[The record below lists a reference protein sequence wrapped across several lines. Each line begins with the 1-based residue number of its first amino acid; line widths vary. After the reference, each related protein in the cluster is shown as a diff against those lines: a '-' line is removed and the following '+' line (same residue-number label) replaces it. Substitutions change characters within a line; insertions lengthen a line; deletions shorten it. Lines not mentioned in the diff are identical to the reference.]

1 MTNTES
7 VQLLGD
13 LTGRQLEVLVKNV
26 TVFRQDA
33 AGVNDGVGV
42 TDVEKSSVSC
52 VYDGGDV
59 SCVGDGCV
67 AITKNDGGVGV
78 VGVPRISKGGNKR
91 TGAGYDHWGNSASR
105 SDPLQRVIDYSFRPG
120 AHRPTPETTLCGMAS
135 AKFSAGPVATLST
148 SLFSSYA
155 LLDAHDS
162 IAADRLP
169 SPFLPFKNSLS
180 ADPGPSKSQG
190 GFVNEVF
197 MPEENGHLV
206 DTIRMVGLRRVPKDE
221 PLGLTVKE
229 DESGYVV
236 IARILAGGPIEKQ
249 GLLKVGDA
257 ILEINGVEIVSLED
271 LNREIRRCGET
282 VNLKVLPAPKDVN
295 ATNQVNQHQK
305 SSNVAETARNIC
317 YLRAY
322 FSYDPKDDT
331 LLPCYASQS
340 PELIGLKFEKGDI
353 LQVVD
358 QSDVNWWQAQVV
370 GSDDRKVG
378 LIPSQELEERRK
390 AFVPQEYDFVHKIGI
405 CGARISKRKK
415 KSMFSSKAS
424 SSYDK
429 AELIMYEEVARMPP
443 FMRKTLVLVGC
454 HGVGRRTIKNRII
467 NSDPSKFSVVL
478 PHTSRHIRDEEE
490 DGKAYHF
497 TSRDAME
504 IDIRNGRYLEYGE
517 LNGNLYGTKIDS
529 ILSVIR
535 SGKMCV
541 LDCSPDSLK
550 FLHNSSE
557 LLPFIIFLAA
567 PGMDQIKYMYAE
579 KKGFYGSSAKS
590 MTFDR
595 QSSSRYSSRR
605 ARTLESL
612 ASLYEEDDFKRTID
626 ESARLERSYENYFDI
641 TIINNDLN
649 DTFDQIMDAL
659 NRLATEPQWVP
670 VTWVY

>member
-1 MTNTES
+1 MEAHDARINGPDEARNKKRVTLSELSSRKAMEAERRALFFQGLMDALTFSSVMKGYQSFAKTEIKELVPVTPS
-7 VQLLGD
+7 GAILRRDVIHYSELSTTPAAQALGD
-13 LTGRQLEVLVKNV
+13 LLLRPH
-26 TVFRQDA
+26 
-33 AGVNDGVGV
+33 
-42 TDVEKSSVSC
+42 
-52 VYDGGDV
+52 
-59 SCVGDGCV
+59 
-67 AITKNDGGVGV
+67 V
-78 VGVPRISKGGNKR
+78 V
-91 TGAGYDHWGNSASR
+91 
-105 SDPLQRVIDYSFRPG
+105 
-120 AHRPTPETTLCGMAS
+120 
-135 AKFSAGPVATLST
+135 
-148 SLFSSYA
+148 A

-169 SPFLPFKNSLS
+169 QPFLPFKSNKAVHERPSNS
-180 ADPGPSKSQG
+180 SQVG
-190 GFVNEVF
+190 HINEVF

-206 DTIRMVGLRRVPKDE
+206 DTIRMVGIRRVPKDQ

-257 ILEINGVEIVSLED
+257 ILEVNGAEILSLED
-271 LNREIRRCGET
+271 LNKEISKCGET

-295 ATNQVNQHQK
+295 ATNQ
-305 SSNVAETARNIC
+305 C

-322 FSYDPKDDT
+322 FSYDPKDDK
-331 LLPCYASQS
+331 LLPCCPSQS
-340 PELIGLKFEKGDI
+340 PEVIGLKFEKGDI

-358 QSDVNWWQAQVV
+358 QSDLSWWQAQVV
-370 GSDDRKVG
+370 GSEDRKVG

-390 AFVPQEYDFVHKIGI
+390 AFVPHEYDFVHKIGI

-415 KSMFSSKAS
+415 KLMFSSKAS

-454 HGVGRRTIKNRII
+454 HGVGRRTIKNRIV
-467 NSDPSKFSVVL
+467 NSDPSKFGIVL
-478 PHTSRHIRDEEE
+478 PHTSRPIREMEE

-504 IDIRNGRYLEYGE
+504 ADIRNGRYLEYGE
-517 LNGNLYGTKIDS
+517 LNGHLYGTKIDS
-529 ILSVIR
+529 VLAVIR

-541 LDCSPDSLK
+541 LDCAADSLK

-557 LLPFIIFLAA
+557 LLPYIIFLAA
-567 PGMDQIKYMYAE
+567 PGMDQIKHMYAE

-626 ESARLERSYENYFDI
+626 ESARLERNYDKYFDI

-649 DTFDQIMDAL
+649 DTFDLIMDAL